1 LARILQPLVKAGL
14 LGARQAIEV
23 TAGRVGPRESISAF
37 EVIKAIDG
45 PLFITLC
52 VNVRYAYRERDSR
65 IVRQPFDEQRHLG
78 QAEMHK
84 DLGTEP
90 GPARNGWLTGR
101 QEPALH
107 KHGMVERTY

>member
-23 TAGRVGPRESISAF
+23 TTGWVGPPESISAF
-37 EVIKAIDG
+37 EVIKAIVG
-45 PLFITLC
+45 PLFITSC
-52 VNVRYAYRERDSR
+52 VNVRYAYRERDGR
-65 IVRQPFDEQRHLG
+65 IVRQSFDEQRHLG
-78 QAEMHK
+78 RAEMHK

-90 GPARNGWLTGR
+90 GLARHGPLTGR

-107 KHGMVERTY
+107 KHGLVERTY